1 MRTWVMMTT
10 IVGVALIAFSLAV
23 LGVIDASIVAV
34 LVVLATVLANNAS
47 KQMKEPVYARTPSAP
62 LLSKKLVVRC
72 ADCGCSPEECREAPS
87 AEDCPNCKLDECCCW
102 SAVHGAN
109 GSR

>member
-47 KQMKEPVYARTPSAP
+47 KQRGVTKQ
-62 LLSKKLVVRC
+62 
-72 ADCGCSPEECREAPS
+72 
-87 AEDCPNCKLDECCCW
+87 
-102 SAVHGAN
+102 
-109 GSR
+109 

>member
-1 MRTWVMMTT
+1 MPSAVMPDRTY
-10 IVGVALIAFSLAV
+10 LS
-23 LGVIDASIVAV
+23 
-34 LVVLATVLANNAS
+34 N
-47 KQMKEPVYARTPSAP
+47 QMKEPVYARTTSEP

-102 SAVHGAN
+102 DAVHGVTE
-109 GSR
+109 G